1 MYFYQINENLKDSG
15 KNFGNIE
22 DVYGAMKGLIQL
34 QMAYKLDPYKMA
46 KGQLEHRGVV
56 YSGQKNTFGLNDMAN
71 LITLSASM
79 NYMDSS
85 IAFLK
90 GVFKLGKERSEE
102 MEVIKDQLKSVRK
115 QIVESHNDM
124 LRKRKKVTGV
134 DFRGKK
140 ILKLDIP
147 MYYLTNIFT
156 FG

>member
-1 MYFYQINENLKDSG
+1 MKDFG
-15 KNFGNIE
+15 KNFGNLD

-85 IAFLK
+85 VAFLR
-90 GVFKLGKERSEE
+90 GAYKLGKEKKEE
-102 MEVIKDQLKSVRK
+102 MENIKDQLNAVRK
-115 QIVESHNDM
+115 EIVETHNDM
-124 LRKRKKVTGV
+124 LRKRKKITAV
-134 DFRGKK
+134 DFRGEK
-140 ILKLDIP
+140 ILTSYIIP
-147 MYYLTNIFT
+147 I
-156 FG
+156 